1 MSFKFKQSVAPKE
14 RPTIELVPM
23 IDVTIFLL
31 VFFMLFTTFKT
42 TEQGI
47 EIDLPRAAT
56 GTETPP
62 SNLVVS
68 ITESGALMLDGEFTT
83 LDNFRNV
90 AARVA
95 QANPRATVTIRG
107 DSKSY
112 WEHAVSV
119 MDAARQ
125 AGLYQFAIGTQPL
138 NNR

>member
-1 MSFKFKQSVAPKE
+1 MSFRFKQAVVTRD

-23 IDVTIFLL
+23 IDVAIFLL

-42 TEQGI
+42 NEEGI

-56 GTETPP
+56 GSEVPP

-83 LDNFRNV
+83 LENFRAV

-107 DSKSY
+107 DSRSY

-119 MDAARQ
+119 MDTARQ
-125 AGLYQFAIGTQPL
+125 AGLSQFAIGTQPL
-138 NNR
+138 NR

>member
-1 MSFKFKQSVAPKE
+1 MSFKFKETSVARE

-23 IDVTIFLL
+23 IDVAIFLL

-42 TEQGI
+42 NEQGI

-56 GTETPP
+56 GTEAPP
-62 SNLVVS
+62 STLVVT
-68 ITESGALMLDGEFTT
+68 ITESGALLLDGEFTT
-83 LDNFRNV
+83 LDNIRAV

-107 DSKSY
+107 DSRSY

-125 AGLYQFAIGTQPL
+125 AGLSQFAIGTQPP
-138 NNR
+138 NR

>member
-1 MSFKFKQSVAPKE
+1 VSFRFKQAVVTRD

-23 IDVTIFLL
+23 IDVAIFLL

-42 TEQGI
+42 NEEGI

-56 GTETPP
+56 GSEVPP

-83 LDNFRNV
+83 LENFRAV

-107 DSKSY
+107 DSRSY

-119 MDAARQ
+119 MDTARQ
-125 AGLYQFAIGTQPL
+125 AGLSQFAIGTQPL
-138 NNR
+138 NR